1 MHVGEFPLRPP
12 AGLNDA
18 ELREWLAV
26 VCELDRARL
35 RLATRPSTLERISLS
50 VLENVIPL
58 APHLPG
64 KIGRWSRGILQ
75 GTNIL
80 RRVYDSMFNGVGH
93 RE

>member
-1 MHVGEFPLRPP
+1 VPAPAYVGEFPLSPP

-26 VCELDRARL
+26 ACELDRVRL
-35 RLATRPSTLERISLS
+35 QLAARPSPLERISLS

-64 KIGRWSRGILQ
+64 KIGRWSRGILR
-75 GTNIL
+75 GTHVL
-80 RRVYDSMFNGVGH
+80 RGVYDAIFN
-93 RE
+93 

>member
-1 MHVGEFPLRPP
+1 MRPP

-26 VCELDRARL
+26 ACELDRVRL
-35 RLATRPSTLERISLS
+35 QLAAKPTLLERISMS

-80 RRVYDSMFNGVGH
+80 RGVYEAMSN
-93 RE
+93 

>member
-1 MHVGEFPLRPP
+1 MRPP
-12 AGLNDA
+12 PGLSDA

-26 VCELDRARL
+26 ACELDRVRL
-35 RLATRPSTLERISLS
+35 QLAARPSPLERISMS

-80 RRVYDSMFNGVGH
+80 RGVYNAMFD
-93 RE
+93 

>member
-1 MHVGEFPLRPP
+1 MRPP
-12 AGLNDA
+12 PGLSDD

-26 VCELDRARL
+26 ACELDRVRL
-35 RLATRPSTLERISLS
+35 QLAARPSPLERISMS

-64 KIGRWSRGILQ
+64 KIGRWSRGIVQ

-80 RRVYDSMFNGVGH
+80 RGVYNAMFN
-93 RE
+93 